1 MDNIYVKKNHN
12 KGKIISNEIINFK
25 ITLFEKKNITT
36 IQIYTALVQT
46 NFILSILYKDGVK
59 KWFGTMIKTCENVMV
74 LLLNILRSKEILC

>member
-1 MDNIYVKKNHN
+1 MDNIYVKKHHI

-59 KWFGTMIKTCENVMV
+59 KMVWYNDKNV
-74 LLLNILRSKEILC
+74 

>member
-59 KWFGTMIKTCENVMV
+59 KMVWYNDKNV
-74 LLLNILRSKEILC
+74 